1 MIVGIVKI
9 DAGAVPLE
17 EFRIGASAADAVAAF
32 CGEYVPPLAVADYL
46 GVDTGWVSVKIPAD
60 GYAWA
65 WDFGASALVQI
76 PSPSPDYRLSVQVLS
91 GADPAVVTATTWE
104 TVGGVVLTP
113 AAHGELAH
121 VSAAM
126 TGEAQISGSVE
137 VRVVETD
144 EAGAEIDLTPAPLL
158 LGDTAGV
165 YEMWALQTVV
175 APRGGRNRYTVQVR
189 AVSAGDSASVRFA
202 SMALVVDG

>member
-1 MIVGIVKI
+1 MIVAIIKI
-9 DAGAVPLE
+9 DAGGPLE
-17 EFRIGASAADAVAAF
+17 EFRIAPAPADAVAAF
-32 CGEYVPPLAVADYL
+32 CGEYVPPLDEADYL
-46 GVDTGWVSVKIPAD
+46 GVDTGWPSVQIPAD

-65 WDFGASALVQI
+65 WDFGERALAQI
-76 PSPSPDYRLSVQVLS
+76 PAPSPDYRLSVQVLS
-91 GADPAVVTATTWE
+91 GAAPAVVASTTWE
-104 TVGGVVLTP
+104 TVGGVILTP
-113 AAHGELAH
+113 AAHGDLAH

-144 EAGAEIDLTPAPLL
+144 EAGAEVDLTPAPLL
-158 LGDTAGV
+158 LGDTAGA

-175 APRGGRNRYTVQVR
+175 APRPGRNRYTVQVR

>member
-1 MIVGIVKI
+1 MIVAIIKI
-9 DAGAVPLE
+9 DAGGPLE
-17 EFRIGASAADAVAAF
+17 EFRIAPAPADAVAAF
-32 CGEYVPPLAVADYL
+32 CGEYVPPLDEADYL
-46 GVDTGWVSVKIPAD
+46 GIDTGWPSVQIPAD

-65 WDFGASALVQI
+65 WDFGAGALVQI
-76 PSPSPDYRLSVQVLS
+76 PAPSPDYRLSVQVLS
-91 GADPAVVTATTWE
+91 GAAPAVVASTTWE
-104 TVGGVVLTP
+104 TVGGVILTP

-144 EAGAEIDLTPAPLL
+144 EAGTEIDLTPAPLL

-189 AVSAGDSASVRFA
+189 ASSAGDSASVRFA